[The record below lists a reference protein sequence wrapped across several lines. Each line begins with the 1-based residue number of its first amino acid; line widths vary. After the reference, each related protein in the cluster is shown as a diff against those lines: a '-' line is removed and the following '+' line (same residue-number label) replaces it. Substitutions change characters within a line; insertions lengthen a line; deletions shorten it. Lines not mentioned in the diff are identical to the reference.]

1 MQKLIV
7 IDIIINGEIVNA
19 NATFKQHIFEKLF
32 SKILNIQRFKDMLF
46 KCCICIYDLSID
58 NYVNDNEFLHAVTH
72 LA

>member
-32 SKILNIQRFKDMLF
+32 SKILNIQRFKDQFM
-46 KCCICIYDLSID
+46 KHDVNHILSI
-58 NYVNDNEFLHAVTH
+58 N
-72 LA
+72 